1 MHISSFLET
10 EVSATRYQTKK
21 HKEDEGFS
29 PRAGTTVPLKNP
41 MKQMENTSKLQLC
54 PPTTA
59 RVAQSLLWRRTPRT
73 LCWKEVRWWGIMVQ
87 HCGSSL
93 AFRSRKTS
101 SCRKMGQLEAPKG
114 RKGEHYWPLKT
125 FGESALESG
134 ANRANVSGEVKGIV
148 SRPLSITFVGLRDML
163 RNGTLYE

>member
-1 MHISSFLET
+1 
-10 EVSATRYQTKK
+10 
-21 HKEDEGFS
+21 
-29 PRAGTTVPLKNP
+29 
-41 MKQMENTSKLQLC
+41 
-54 PPTTA
+54 
-59 RVAQSLLWRRTPRT
+59 
-73 LCWKEVRWWGIMVQ
+73 
-87 HCGSSL
+87 
-93 AFRSRKTS
+93 
-101 SCRKMGQLEAPKG
+101 MGQLEAPKG